1 MDMSERSSQLDQ
13 QREQRCGDADL
24 LLCQKPAHCPVWL
37 IGPNCRRQPES
48 YSVTF
53 LIVESIVLDDCLRA
67 EKSTA
72 AFRQY

>member
-37 IGPNCRRQPES
+37 IGRTAVGNRKA
-48 YSVTF
+48 T
-53 LIVESIVLDDCLRA
+53 VLH
-67 EKSTA
+67 
-72 AFRQY
+72 F